1 VFNVADLP
9 ADALREA
16 AAAYSCAYTSGVPH
30 EELARVAVEAAAP
43 ILEAHVRADERR
55 KVAEEFHALAS
66 RCRAI
71 PDKGLNL
78 GQIWQRDEAYWRV
91 WAARIAR
98 QTGEALDPR

>member
-43 ILEAHVRADERR
+43 ILAAHER
-55 KVAEEFHALAS
+55 VVVSGEFE
-66 RCRAI
+66 RPKYER
-71 PDKGLNL
+71 GGFLNDA
-78 GQIWQRDEAYWRV
+78 R

-98 QTGEALDPR
+98 QAGEARDPR

>member
-43 ILEAHVRADERR
+43 ILAAHERADERR
-55 KVAEEFHALAS
+55 KTAEQIAG
-66 RCRAI
+66 AI
-71 PDKGLNL
+71 AGTPKPE
-78 GQIWQRDEAYWRV
+78 EAYWRV

-98 QTGEALDPR
+98 QAGEALDPR